1 MPTQLA
7 QTRAAADNTQESSR
21 GKSVK
26 YLSWIPGEC
35 FGGCESYALRI
46 AKRAMARGM
55 SVTVVCVGEACAE
68 AIRESGRALRV
79 IKLGSPRL
87 ARHLRLGYR
96 LERVL
101 KVLSYIRCLVSERP
115 DVVHAVLPWHAHSLG
130 WIKVCTLLRI
140 RLMITFQLVAPAW
153 PPDLKYVRALRKAKQ
168 CGARLSTVS
177 EQNRRLLCDYY
188 GFEADEVA
196 VINNRPQI
204 AKASSLDREQRRQTR
219 HELGVSDDAT
229 MILTVGGFREQK
241 GHDLI
246 IAAIPEIAEGNPKAR
261 FVWAGEGQLRSHLNE
276 MATQCGVVDKIR
288 MLGHR
293 ADVAR
298 LLNAADLFLFPS
310 RHEGESFALCEAAMA
325 GLPIVASDASGI
337 PDLLRDGED
346 AYLFRSGDARGLAR
360 AVRQA
365 LADPTMA
372 VQRGLSAKER
382 VSSYSEEEMFRDTF
396 TLLRT
401 LH

>member
-1 MPTQLA
+1 M
-7 QTRAAADNTQESSR
+7 
-21 GKSVK
+21 K

-46 AKRAMARGM
+46 AKRAKARGM
-55 SVTVVCVGEACAE
+55 AVTVVCVSEACAE
-68 AIRESGRALRV
+68 TIRESGFALRV

-87 ARHLRLGYR
+87 ARHLRVGYR

-101 KVLSYIRCLVSERP
+101 RVLSYVRFLISKRP
-115 DVVHAVLPWHAHSLG
+115 DIVHAVLPWHAHSLA
-130 WIKVCTLLRI
+130 WIKVCTMLRI

-153 PPDLKYVRALRKAKQ
+153 PPDQKHVRALHKAKQ
-168 CGARLSTVS
+168 RGARLSTVS
-177 EQNRRLLCDYY
+177 EENRRLLCDYY
-188 GFEADEVA
+188 GFQANEVA

-204 AKASSLDREQRRQTR
+204 AKASRLNCEQRRQMR
-219 HELGVSDDAT
+219 HDLGISEDAT
-229 MILTVGGFREQK
+229 MILTVGGLREQK

-246 IAAIPEIAEGNPKAR
+246 IAAIPEIAAGHPKAT
-261 FVWAGEGQLRSHLNE
+261 FVWAGEGEWRSHLSE
-276 MATQCGVVDKIR
+276 MATQCDVADKIR

-298 LLNAADLFLFPS
+298 LLNAANLFLFPS

-337 PDLLRDGED
+337 PDLLRDGKD
-346 AYLFRSGDARGLAR
+346 AYLFRSGDARALAQ
-360 AVRQA
+360 AVRKA

-382 VSSYSEEEMFRDTF
+382 ISSYSEEEMFRETF
-396 TLLRT
+396 TLLGT